1 MLLFRFSYNSYRSLS
16 CCQVFGWPTKSGLS
30 QAIVEAICRVFI
42 TSSDAAQTC
51 KGVPG
56 VDDQAAMENC
66 VEDIQVSL
74 SESFK

>member
-1 MLLFRFSYNSYRSLS
+1 MFILYVDI
-16 CCQVFGWPTKSGLS
+16 QVFGWPTKSGLS
-30 QAIVEAICRVFI
+30 KFIVEAICQVFI